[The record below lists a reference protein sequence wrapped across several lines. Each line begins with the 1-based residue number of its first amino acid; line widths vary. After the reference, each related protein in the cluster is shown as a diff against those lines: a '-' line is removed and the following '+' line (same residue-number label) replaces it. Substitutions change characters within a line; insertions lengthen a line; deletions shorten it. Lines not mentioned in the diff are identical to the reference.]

1 MLSLLIL
8 KIYICLVALTIIS
21 VITYLYNIQA
31 SILYYVYYIGKK
43 RKHIVREKNYVYCRS
58 YRNYNK
64 DIFQRN
70 LRKLDWSIL
79 DLLDNVDDMWSM
91 IYKAINYEVNLMCPY
106 KRIKNICQ

>member
-1 MLSLLIL
+1 M
-8 KIYICLVALTIIS
+8 
-21 VITYLYNIQA
+21 
-31 SILYYVYYIGKK
+31 
-43 RKHIVREKNYVYCRS
+43 
-58 YRNYNK
+58 

-106 KRIKNICQ
+106 KRIKICQ